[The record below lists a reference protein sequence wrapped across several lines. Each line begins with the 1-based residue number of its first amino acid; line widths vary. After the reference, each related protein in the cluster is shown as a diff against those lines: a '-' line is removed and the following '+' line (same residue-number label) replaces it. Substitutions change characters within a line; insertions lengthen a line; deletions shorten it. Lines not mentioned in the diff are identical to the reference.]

1 MARTVPLNRCRNI
14 GIMAHIDAGKTTTT
28 ERILFYTGITHRIGE
43 VHEGTA
49 TMDWMEQ
56 EQERGITI
64 TSAATT
70 CTWKNVR
77 INIIDTPGHVDFT
90 AEVERS
96 LRVLDGAVACFDAVA
111 GVQPQS
117 ETVWRQADK
126 YKVPRICFINKMDK
140 AGADAV
146 YATKTIV
153 DRLGA
158 RAVPLNIA
166 VGAESKFAGVIDLVT
181 MKAILW
187 HDETMGAKYSV
198 EEIPADLLEKA
209 QEARHFLIESVAD
222 SDDEILNLFLEGEE
236 PTEEQLKAAIR
247 KATIAMH
254 IFPVLCGSSF
264 KNKGVQTLLDA
275 VVDYLPSPLDIPPV
289 EGINPDNLEE
299 KLVRKADDS
308 EPFAALGFKIMTDP
322 FVGQLIFIRVYSG
335 QLKTGDSVLNPRTG
349 KTERIGRLLKMHANK
364 REEITEILA
373 GDICAA
379 VGLKNLVTGDTICT
393 DKAPVVLESIDFPAP
408 VIAVAVE
415 PKTKADQ
422 EKMGMALAKLAQ
434 EDPTFRVHTDPDS
447 AQTIIS
453 GMGELHLEIIVD
465 RMMREHKVEA
475 NVGKPQVAYR
485 ETIRS
490 AAEAEGK
497 YIRQTGGSGNYG
509 HAKIRISPNEPGK
522 GYEFSNDTKGGVIP
536 KEYIK
541 PIDQGIQD
549 AMLRGILAG
558 YEMVDIKVSLFDGS
572 YHDVDSN
579 EMAFKIA
586 GSMAFKEAARKAK
599 PVLLEPM
606 MDVEVTVPE
615 EYMGTIIGDLN
626 SRRGRIEGME
636 MVGGT
641 QAIKATVPLSTM
653 FGYATH
659 MRSSTQGR
667 ANYTMQFK
675 QYEEAPRSV
684 SEEIIAKVQGKEA
697 R

>member
-1 MARTVPLNRCRNI
+1 MARTTPLNRCRNI

-70 CTWKNVR
+70 CTWKNHR

-117 ETVWRQADK
+117 ETVWRQATK

-146 YATKTIV
+146 YATSTIV

-158 RAVPLNIA
+158 RAVPINIQI
-166 VGAESKFAGVIDLVT
+166 GAESKFAGVVDLVI

-187 HDETMGAKYSV
+187 HDETMGAEYSI
-198 EEIPADLLEKA
+198 EDIPADLVEKA
-209 QEARHFLIESVAD
+209 TEARHFLIEAVSEH
-222 SDDEILNLFLEGEE
+222 DDELMHLYLEGQE
-236 PTEEQLKAAIR
+236 PTVEQLKAGIR
-247 KATIAMH
+247 KATIGMH

-275 VVDYLPSPLDIPPV
+275 VVDYLPSPIDIPAIV
-289 EGINPDNLEE
+289 GSNPDNMEE
-299 KLVRKADDS
+299 KITRKTDDN

-335 QLKTGDSVLNPRTG
+335 ALKTGDSVLNPRTG

-379 VGLKNLVTGDTICT
+379 VGLKNLITGDTICT
-393 DKAPVVLESIDFPAP
+393 EKAPVVLESIDFPAP
-408 VIAVAVE
+408 VIELAVE

-447 AQTIIS
+447 GQTIIA

-465 RMMREHKVEA
+465 RMMREYKVEA

-490 AAEAEGK
+490 NAEAEGK

-522 GYEFSNDTKGGVIP
+522 GYEFSNDIKGGVIP

-549 AMLRGILAG
+549 AMTRGVLAG
-558 YEMVDIKVSLFDGS
+558 YEMVDIKVSLYDGS

-599 PVLLEPM
+599 PVLLEPV

-667 ANYTMQFK
+667 ANYSMQFK
-675 QYEEAPRSV
+675 QYEEAPKSV
-684 SEEIIAKVQGKEA
+684 SEEIIAKVQGKE
-697 R
+697 

>member
-1 MARTVPLNRCRNI
+1 
-14 GIMAHIDAGKTTTT
+14 MAHIDAGKTTTT
-28 ERILFYTGITHRIGE
+28 ERILFYTGKTHRIGE

-70 CTWKNVR
+70 CTWKNTL

-146 YATKTIV
+146 YATSTIV
-153 DRLGA
+153 DRFGA
-158 RAVPLNIA
+158 RAVPINIQI
-166 VGAESKFAGVIDLVT
+166 GAEAKFAGVVDLVT
-181 MKAILW
+181 MKAIYW
-187 HDETMGAKYSV
+187 HDETMGAEYSI
-198 EEIPADLLEKA
+198 EDIPADLLDKA
-209 QEARHFLIESVAD
+209 KEARHFLIEAVAD
-222 SDDEILNLFLEGEE
+222 SDDHIMELYLEGKEPSLEE
-236 PTEEQLKAAIR
+236 LKAGIR
-247 KATIAMH
+247 KATIAMN

-275 VVDYLPSPLDIPPV
+275 VVDYLPSPLDIPPMV
-289 EGINPDNLEE
+289 GSNPDNMEE
-299 KLVRKADDS
+299 TIVRKADDS
-308 EPFAALGFKIMTDP
+308 EPFSALGFKIMTDP

-379 VGLKNLVTGDTICT
+379 VGLKNLVTGDTICN
-393 DKAPVVLESIDFPAP
+393 DKQPVVLESIDFPKT
-408 VIAVAVE
+408 VIEVAVE

-422 EKMGMALAKLAQ
+422 EKMGMALAKREK
-434 EDPTFRVHTDPDS
+434 EDPTFNVHTDPDS
-447 AQTIIS
+447 GQTIIA

-465 RMMREHKVEA
+465 RMMREYKVEA

-490 AAEAEGK
+490 NAEAEGK
-497 YIRQTGGSGNYG
+497 YIRQTGGRGQYG
-509 HAKIRISPNEPGK
+509 HAKIYLDPQPPGK
-522 GYEFSNDTKGGVIP
+522 GFEFINDIKGGVVP

-541 PIDQGIQD
+541 PTEQGIREALQ
-549 AMLRGILAG
+549 GGVLAG
-558 YEMVDIKVSLFDGS
+558 YEMVDVKATLFDGS

-586 GSMAFKEAARKAK
+586 GSMAFKEAAR
-599 PVLLEPM
+599 
-606 MDVEVTVPE
+606 T
-615 EYMGTIIGDLN
+615 
-626 SRRGRIEGME
+626 
-636 MVGGT
+636 
-641 QAIKATVPLSTM
+641 
-653 FGYATH
+653 
-659 MRSSTQGR
+659 
-667 ANYTMQFK
+667 
-675 QYEEAPRSV
+675 
-684 SEEIIAKVQGKEA
+684 
-697 R
+697 

>member
-1 MARTVPLNRCRNI
+1 
-14 GIMAHIDAGKTTTT
+14 MAHIDAGKTTTT
-28 ERILFYTGITHRIGE
+28 ERILFYTGVNHRIGE

-70 CTWKNVR
+70 CTWNGIR

-126 YKVPRICFINKMDK
+126 YKVPRVCFINKMDK

-146 YATKTIV
+146 YATSTIV

-158 RAVPLNIA
+158 RAIPINIQI
-166 VGAESKFAGVIDLVT
+166 GAEAKFLGVIDLVI

-187 HDETMGAKYSV
+187 HDETMGAEYST
-198 EEIPADLLEKA
+198 EEIPAALLETA
-209 QEARHFLIESVAD
+209 TIARQTLIEAVAD
-222 SDDEILNLFLEGEE
+222 SDDVIMNHYLEGTE
-236 PTEEQLKAAIR
+236 PTEAELKAGIR
-247 KATIAMH
+247 KATIAMN

-275 VVDYLPSPLDIPPV
+275 VVDYLPSPLDIPPMI
-289 EGINPDNLEE
+289 GHNPDDMTEE
-299 KLVRKADDS
+299 IIRKADDS
-308 EPFAALGFKIMTDP
+308 EPLSALGFKIMTDP
-322 FVGQLIFIRVYSG
+322 FVGQLIFIRIYSG
-335 QLKTGDSVLNPRTG
+335 VLKTGDTTLNPRTG

-364 REEITEILA
+364 REEITEIMA

-379 VGLKNLVTGDTICT
+379 VGLKDLKTGDTICST
-393 DKAPVVLESIDFPAP
+393 KDPIVLESIDFPKP
-408 VIAVAVE
+408 VIEVAVE
-415 PKTKADQ
+415 PKTKVDQ
-422 EKMGMALAKLAQ
+422 EKMGVALSKLAQ
-434 EDPTFRVHTDPDS
+434 EDPTFQVRTDIDS
-447 AQTIIS
+447 GQTIIA

-465 RMMREHKVEA
+465 RMMREYKVEA
-475 NVGKPQVAYR
+475 NVGKPQVNYR
-485 ETIRS
+485 ETIRGN
-490 AAEAEGK
+490 AEAEGK

-509 HAKIRISPNEPGK
+509 HAKIRVSPNEPGK
-522 GYEFSNDTKGGVIP
+522 GYEFSNDTKGGTIP

-541 PIDQGIQD
+541 PIDQGIQE
-549 AMLRGILAG
+549 AMLGGVLAG
-558 YEMVDIKVSLFDGS
+558 YEMVDVKVSLYDGS

-599 PVLLEPM
+599 PVLLEPVM
-606 MDVEVTVPE
+606 SVEVTVPE
-615 EYMGTIIGDLN
+615 DYMGTIIGDLN

-636 MVGGT
+636 MVGNT
-641 QAIKATVPLSTM
+641 QAIRASVPLSTM

-659 MRSSTQGR
+659 MRGATQGR
-667 ANYTMQFK
+667 ANYSMQFK

-684 SEEIIAKVQGKEA
+684 SEEIIAKLQGKDKDSK
-697 R
+697 

>member
-1 MARTVPLNRCRNI
+1 
-14 GIMAHIDAGKTTTT
+14 MAHIDAGKTTTT

-70 CTWKNVR
+70 CTWKNHR

-117 ETVWRQADK
+117 ETVWRQATK

-146 YATKTIV
+146 YATSTIV

-158 RAVPLNIA
+158 RAVPINIQI
-166 VGAESKFAGVIDLVT
+166 GAESKFAGVVDLVI

-187 HDETMGAKYSV
+187 HDETMGAQYSV
-198 EEIPADLLEKA
+198 EEIPADLVEKA
-209 QEARHFLIESVAD
+209 TEARHFLLEAVAEH
-222 SDDEILNLFLEGEE
+222 DDELMGLYLEGQE
-236 PTEEQLKAAIR
+236 PTVEQLKAGIR

-275 VVDYLPSPLDIPPV
+275 VVDYLPSPLDIPPIV
-289 EGINPDNLEE
+289 GSNPDNMEE
-299 KLVRKADDS
+299 KIVRKTDDN

-335 QLKTGDSVLNPRTG
+335 TLKTGDSVLNPRTG

-393 DKAPVVLESIDFPAP
+393 EKSPVVLESIDFPAP
-408 VIAVAVE
+408 VIELAVE

-447 AQTIIS
+447 GQTIIA

-465 RMMREHKVEA
+465 RMMREYKVEA

-485 ETIRS
+485 ETIRGN
-490 AAEAEGK
+490 AEAEGK

-509 HAKIRISPNEPGK
+509 HAKIRVSPNEPGK
-522 GYEFSNDTKGGVIP
+522 GYEFSNDIKGGVIP

-549 AMLRGILAG
+549 AMTRGVLAG
-558 YEMVDIKVSLFDGS
+558 YEMVDIKVSLYDGS

-599 PVLLEPM
+599 PVLLEPV

-615 EYMGTIIGDLN
+615 EFMGTIIGDLN

-667 ANYTMQFK
+667 ANYSMQFK
-675 QYEEAPRSV
+675 QYEEAPKSV

-697 R
+697 KV

>member
-1 MARTVPLNRCRNI
+1 VARTISLDKCRNI

-28 ERILFYTGITHRIGE
+28 ERILFYTGVNYRIGE

-70 CTWKNVR
+70 CFWNKYR

-117 ETVWRQADK
+117 ETVWRQATK
-126 YKVPRICFINKMDK
+126 YRVPRICFINKMDK
-140 AGADAV
+140 SGGDAEH
-146 YATKTIV
+146 ATQTIK

-158 RAVPLNIA
+158 KAVMLQLAI
-166 VGAESKFAGVIDLVT
+166 GAEANFKGVVDLVE
-181 MKAILW
+181 MRAILW

-198 EEIPADLLEKA
+198 EEVPADLKEKA
-209 QEARHFLIESVAD
+209 LAFRNQLIESVAET
-222 SDDEILNLFLEGEE
+222 DDVLLEKFLEGEE
-236 PTEEQLKAAIR
+236 PTVAELKAAIR
-247 KATIAMH
+247 KATIGMH
-254 IFPVLCGSSF
+254 IFPVLMGSSF

-275 VVDYLPSPLDIPPV
+275 VVDYLPSPLDIPPI
-289 EGINPDNLEE
+289 EGINPDNPEE
-299 KLVRKADDS
+299 KLVRKSDDN
-308 EPFAALGFKIMTDP
+308 EPLAALGFKIMTDP

-335 QLKTGDSVLNPRTG
+335 VLKAGDTVLNPRTG

-379 VGLKNLVTGDTICT
+379 VGLKNLITGDTICT
-393 DKAPVVLESIDFPAP
+393 EKSPIVLESIDFPDP
-408 VIAVAVE
+408 VISVAVE
-415 PKTKADQ
+415 PKTKGDQ

-434 EDPTFRVHTDPDS
+434 EDPTFKVHTDPDS
-447 AQTIIS
+447 GQTIIS

-465 RMMREHKVEA
+465 RMMREYKVEA

-490 AAEAEGK
+490 TSEAEGK

-509 HAKIRISPNEPGK
+509 HAKIRIEPNEQGK
-522 GYEFSNDTKGGVIP
+522 GYEFINDIKGGVIP
-536 KEYIK
+536 REYIK

-549 AMLRGILAG
+549 ALTRGVLAG
-558 YEMVDIKVSLFDGS
+558 YEMVDIKVTLFDGS

-606 MDVEVTVPE
+606 MAVEVTVPE
-615 EYMGTIIGDLN
+615 DYMGTVIGDLN

-636 MVGGT
+636 MTGG
-641 QAIKATVPLSTM
+641 QQVIKATVPLATM
-653 FGYATH
+653 FAYSNNLRG
-659 MRSSTQGR
+659 STQGR
-667 ANYTMQFK
+667 GNFSMQFAH
-675 QYEEAPRSV
+675 YEEAPKSV
-684 SEEIIAKVQGKEA
+684 SEEIIAKVQGKA
-697 R
+697 N

>member
-1 MARTVPLNRCRNI
+1 
-14 GIMAHIDAGKTTTT
+14 MAHIDAGKTTTT
-28 ERILFYTGITHRIGE
+28 ERILFYTGVNHRIGE

-70 CTWKNVR
+70 CTWNGIR

-96 LRVLDGAVACFDAVA
+96 LRVLDGACACFDSVQ

-117 ETVWRQADK
+117 ETVWRQANK

-140 AGADAV
+140 AGANFEYAV
-146 YATKTIV
+146 STIV
-153 DRLGA
+153 NRLGA
-158 RAVPLNIA
+158 RAVPIQIPIGEEA
-166 VGAESKFAGVIDLVT
+166 KFAGVVDLVE

-187 HDETMGAKYSV
+187 HDETMGAKYDV
-198 EEIPADLLEKA
+198 EEIPAPLLANA
-209 QEARHFLIESVAD
+209 QKLRSELIEAVAD
-222 SDDEILNLFLEGEE
+222 SDDEVMNKYLEGEE
-236 PTEEQLKAAIR
+236 ISVEEIKRAIR
-247 KATIAMH
+247 KATIAMN

-275 VVDYLPSPLDIPPV
+275 VVEYLPSPLDVPPI
-289 EGINPDNLEE
+289 EGTEPGEPE
-299 KLVRKADDS
+299 TKLLRHADDN
-308 EPFAALGFKIMTDP
+308 EPLAALGFKIMTDP
-322 FVGQLIFIRVYSG
+322 FVGQLIFIRIYSG
-335 QLKTGDSVLNPRTG
+335 ILKTGDSVLNPRTG

-364 REEITEILA
+364 REEITEIMA

-379 VGLKNLVTGDTICT
+379 VGLKNLNTGDTICS
-393 DKAPVVLESIDFPAP
+393 DKAPILLESIDFPAP
-408 VIAVAVE
+408 VIEVAVE
-415 PKTKADQ
+415 PKTKVDQ

-434 EDPTFRVHTDPDS
+434 EDPTFKVRTDITNG
-447 AQTIIS
+447 QTIIS

-465 RMMREHKVEA
+465 RMMREYKVEA
-475 NVGKPQVAYR
+475 NVGKPQVNYR

-490 AAEAEGK
+490 SAEAEGK

-509 HAKIRISPNEPGK
+509 HAKIRIEPNEPGK
-522 GYEFSNDTKGGVIP
+522 GYEFSNDTKGGTIP

-541 PIDQGIQD
+541 PIDQGIQE
-549 AMLRGILAG
+549 AMLGGILAG
-558 YEMVDIKVSLFDGS
+558 YEMVDIKVSLYDGS

-599 PVLLEPM
+599 PVLLEPVM
-606 MDVEVTVPE
+606 SVEVTVPE

-636 MVGGT
+636 MVGGV
-641 QAIKATVPLSTM
+641 QAIKATVPLSNM
-653 FGYATH
+653 FGYATS
-659 MRSSTQGR
+659 MRGSTQGR
-667 ANYTMQFK
+667 ANFSMEFK

-684 SEEIIAKVQGKEA
+684 SEEIIAKVQGAKDK
-697 R
+697 

>member
-1 MARTVPLNRCRNI
+1 
-14 GIMAHIDAGKTTTT
+14 MAHIDAGKTTTT
-28 ERILFYTGITHRIGE
+28 ERILFYTGVNHRIGE

-70 CTWKNVR
+70 CMWNGIRV
-77 INIIDTPGHVDFT
+77 NIIDTPGHVDFT

-117 ETVWRQADK
+117 ETVWRQATK

-140 AGADAV
+140 NGGDAE
-146 YATKTIV
+146 YATKTIQ

-158 RAVPLNIA
+158 KAVLAQIA
-166 VGAESKFAGVIDLVT
+166 IGAEAKFAGVVDLVR

-187 HDETMGAKYSV
+187 HDETMGAEYSV
-198 EEIPADLLEKA
+198 EEIPADLKDKA
-209 QEARHFLIESVAD
+209 QEFRNALIEAVAD
-222 SDDEILNLFLEGEE
+222 QDDALMEKYLEGEE
-236 PTEEQLKAAIR
+236 PTEAELKSAIR
-247 KATIAMH
+247 KATIGMH
-254 IFPVLCGSSF
+254 IFPVLMGSSF

-275 VVDYLPSPLDIPPV
+275 VVDYLPSPLDIPPMIGHDP
-289 EGINPDNLEE
+289 EDPE
-299 KLVRKADDS
+299 KEIIRKPDDS
-308 EPFAALGFKIMTDP
+308 EPFSALGFKIMTDP
-322 FVGQLIFIRVYSG
+322 FVGQLIFIRNYSG
-335 QLKTGDSVLNPRTG
+335 TLKTGDSVLNPRTR

-364 REEITEILA
+364 REEINEILA

-379 VGLKNLVTGDTICT
+379 VGLKNLVTGDTICS
-393 DKAPVVLESIDFPAP
+393 DRSPVVLESIDFPEP
-408 VIAVAVE
+408 VIEVAVE

-434 EDPTFRVHTDPDS
+434 EDPTFRVRTDQTNG
-447 AQTIIS
+447 QTIIS

-475 NVGKPQVAYR
+475 NVGKPQVNYR
-485 ETIRS
+485 ETIRTNS
-490 AAEAEGK
+490 EAEGK
-497 YIRQTGGSGNYG
+497 YIRQSGGSGNYG
-509 HAKIRISPNEPGK
+509 HAKIRIEPNETGK
-522 GYEFSNDTKGGVIP
+522 GYEFSNDTKGGSIP

-541 PIDQGIQD
+541 PIDQGIQE
-549 AMLRGILAG
+549 AMAGGVLAG
-558 YEMVDIKVSLFDGS
+558 YEMVDIKVSLYDGS

-599 PVLLEPM
+599 PVLLEPVM
-606 MDVEVTVPE
+606 AVEVTVPE
-615 EYMGTIIGDLN
+615 DYMGTVIGDLN

-636 MVGGT
+636 MVGGV

-653 FGYATH
+653 FGYATNL
-659 MRSSTQGR
+659 RGSTQGR
-667 ANYTMQFK
+667 GNFTMQFA
-675 QYEEAPRSV
+675 QYEEAPRNV
-684 SEEIIAKVQGKEA
+684 SEEIIAKVQGREK
-697 R
+697 

>member
-1 MARTVPLNRCRNI
+1 
-14 GIMAHIDAGKTTTT
+14 MAHIDAGKTTTT
-28 ERILFYTGITHRIGE
+28 KRILFYTGITHRIGE

-70 CTWKNVR
+70 CTWKNTR

-117 ETVWRQADK
+117 ETVWRQGDK
-126 YKVPRICFINKMDK
+126 YKVPRICFINKMDR

-146 YATKTIV
+146 YATKTVV

-158 RAVPLNIA
+158 RAVPINIA
-166 VGAESKFAGVIDLVT
+166 IGAEAKFAGVVDLVT

-187 HDETMGAKYSV
+187 HDETMGAEYSV
-198 EEIPADLLEKA
+198 EEIPADLVEKA
-209 QEARHFLIESVAD
+209 TEARHFLIEAVAD
-222 SDDEILNLFLEGEE
+222 SDDEILHLFLEGQE
-236 PTEEQLKAAIR
+236 PTEAQLKAGIR
-247 KATIAMH
+247 KATIAMN

-275 VVDYLPSPLDIPPV
+275 VVDYLPSPLDIPPMV
-289 EGINPDNLEE
+289 GHNPDNMEE
-299 KLVRKADDS
+299 EVIRKADDN
-308 EPFAALGFKIMTDP
+308 EPFSALGFKIMTDP

-434 EDPTFRVHTDPDS
+434 EDPTFRVHTDPDT

-465 RMMREHKVEA
+465 RMMREFNVGA
-475 NVGKPQVAYR
+475 NVGKPQVAYK

-490 AAEAEGK
+490 KADAEGK
-497 YIRQTGGSGNYG
+497 YIRQTGGRGQYG
-509 HAKIRISPNEPGK
+509 HVRITIEPSQTGA
-522 GYEFSNDTKGGVIP
+522 GFVFVNAIVGGAIP

-541 PIDQGIQD
+541 PVEQGIKE
-549 AMLRGILAG
+549 AMESGVLAG
-558 YEMVDIKVSLFDGS
+558 YEVKDVKITLYDGS
-572 YHDVDSN
+572 YHEVDSS
-579 EMAFKIA
+579 EIAFKIA
-586 GSMAFKEAARKAK
+586 GSMAFKEACRKAH
-599 PVLLEPM
+599 PALLEPVM
-606 MDVEVTVPE
+606 KVEIVLPE
-615 EYMGTIIGDLN
+615 EFMGAVSGDLS
-626 SRRGRIEGME
+626 SRRGKI
-636 MVGGT
+636 
-641 QAIKATVPLSTM
+641 
-653 FGYATH
+653 
-659 MRSSTQGR
+659 
-667 ANYTMQFK
+667 
-675 QYEEAPRSV
+675 
-684 SEEIIAKVQGKEA
+684 
-697 R
+697 

>member
-1 MARTVPLNRCRNI
+1 
-14 GIMAHIDAGKTTTT
+14 MAHIDAGKTTTT
-28 ERILFYTGITHRIGE
+28 ERILFYTGVNHRIGE

-70 CTWKNVR
+70 CMWNNYR

-117 ETVWRQADK
+117 ETVWRQATK

-140 AGADAV
+140 NGGDAE
-146 YATKTIV
+146 YATGTIRE
-153 DRLGA
+153 RLGA
-158 RAVPLNIA
+158 NAIMLQLAI
-166 VGAESKFAGVIDLVT
+166 GAEAKFAGVIDLVE
-181 MKAILW
+181 MRAILW

-198 EEIPADLLEKA
+198 EEIPAAQLEKA
-209 QEARHFLIESVAD
+209 KEFRQHLIEAVAD
-222 SDDEILNLFLEGEE
+222 SDDALMEKYLEGID
-236 PTEEQLKAAIR
+236 PTVDELKSAIR
-247 KATIAMH
+247 KATIAMK
-254 IFPVLCGSSF
+254 IFPVLMGSSF

-275 VVDYLPSPLDIPPV
+275 VIDFLPSPLDIPPMIGHDP
-289 EGINPDNLEE
+289 EDPEKELIRRPDDN
-299 KLVRKADDS
+299 

-322 FVGQLIFIRVYSG
+322 FVGQLIFIRNYSG
-335 QLKTGDSVLNPRTG
+335 TLKTGDSVLNPRTR

-393 DKAPVVLESIDFPAP
+393 DKAPVVLESIDFPNP
-408 VIAVAVE
+408 VIEVAVE

-434 EDPTFRVHTDPDS
+434 EDPTFRVRTDQTNG
-447 AQTIIS
+447 QTIIS

-475 NVGKPQVAYR
+475 NVGKPQVNYR
-485 ETIRS
+485 ETIKS
-490 AAEAEGK
+490 SSEAEGK
-497 YIRQTGGSGNYG
+497 YIRQSGGSGNYG
-509 HAKIRISPNEPGK
+509 HAKIRIEPNETGK
-522 GYEFSNDTKGGVIP
+522 GYEFSNDTKGGAIP

-541 PIDQGIQD
+541 PIDQGIQE
-549 AMLRGILAG
+549 AMAGGVLAG
-558 YEMVDIKVSLFDGS
+558 FEMVDVKVSLYDGS

-599 PVLLEPM
+599 PVLLEPVM
-606 MDVEVTVPE
+606 AVEVTVPE
-615 EYMGTIIGDLN
+615 DYMGTVIGDLN

-636 MVGGT
+636 MQGGV

-653 FGYATH
+653 FGYATNL
-659 MRSSTQGR
+659 RGSTQGR
-667 ANYTMQFK
+667 GNFSMEFK
-675 QYEEAPRSV
+675 QYEETPRNV
-684 SEEIIAKVQGKEA
+684 SEEIIAKTQGKEA
-697 R
+697 K